1 MQEALSFFRTYEM
14 WMYVILILAGLI
26 YIRKFILAWEEL
38 RRAAFGLERESAQSH
53 LNQAAGMLVLLFVI
67 AVAIFIVVTFIEPA
81 FPAALPQQSPVIDL
95 TSSPGSTLEGEVLQ
109 EETDLPT
116 DIGIPSTA
124 ASEVAGEGCIPGQIM
139 LTEPVDGAEISGLVV
154 IKGTAD
160 VQNFGFYKY
169 EAARPGETVWQTI
182 QAGREIVQDGELG
195 QWDTRTMAPGEYMLR
210 LVIVDNQGENLE
222 PCVIQVNV
230 NNPSEP

>member
-139 LTEPVDGAEISGLVV
+139 LTEPVEGAEISGLVV

>member
-14 WMYVILILAGLI
+14 WMYVILVLAGLI

-53 LNQAAGMLVLLFVI
+53 LNQAAGMLVLLVVM
-67 AVAIFIVVTFIEPA
+67 AVGIFIVVTFLEPA

-95 TSSPGSTLEGEVLQ
+95 TSSPASTLEGEVLQ
-109 EETDLPT
+109 EETSLPT

-139 LTEPVDGAEISGLVV
+139 LTEPVDGSEISGLVV

-182 QAGREIVQDGELG
+182 QAGREIVKDGELG